1 MNFIGRSFHAPR
13 RFDNV
18 RHVAA
23 QRQGANTDLR
33 LISYRL
39 ALASQTMA
47 PGHRQQ
53 ERSMGKQRSGGK
65 ESMNLIERLSGK
77 SPDVLTAAAA
87 DDLLAISG
95 LAQTEVERVVAEAYR
110 RRGYQVVALAS
121 SGAQPDAGLLLTK
134 ATQRLLL
141 QCKYWNTRKIAE
153 MPVRELYGMMAAHN
167 ANAGMLITSGSFTL
181 EASRFA
187 GYGSIQLIDGPRLL
201 ALLRDNEAAQ
211 QSEGQTARASSA
223 AR

>member
-1 MNFIGRSFHAPR
+1 MK
-13 RFDNV
+13 
-18 RHVAA
+18 
-23 QRQGANTDLR
+23 
-33 LISYRL
+33 LIDR
-39 ALASQTMA
+39 M
-47 PGHRQQ
+47 
-53 ERSMGKQRSGGK
+53 
-65 ESMNLIERLSGK
+65 SGK

-95 LAQTEVERVVAEAYR
+95 LAQKEVERVVAEAYR
-110 RRGYQVVALAS
+110 RRGYQLVALAS
-121 SGAQPDAGLLLTK
+121 FGAASDAGMLMTK

-167 ANAGMLITSGSFTL
+167 ANAGILITSGSFTL

-201 ALLRDNEAAQ
+201 ALLRDNEAQ
-211 QSEGQTARASSA
+211 QSDGLAAQASSA

>member
-1 MNFIGRSFHAPR
+1 
-13 RFDNV
+13 
-18 RHVAA
+18 
-23 QRQGANTDLR
+23 
-33 LISYRL
+33 
-39 ALASQTMA
+39 
-47 PGHRQQ
+47 
-53 ERSMGKQRSGGK
+53 MGKQRSGGGK
-65 ESMNLIERLSGK
+65 ESMNLINRLSGK
-77 SPDVLTAAAA
+77 PPEALTAAAA

-121 SGAQPDAGLLLTK
+121 SGAEPDAGLLLTK

-167 ANAGMLITSGSFTL
+167 ANAGILITSGSFTL

-211 QSEGQTARASSA
+211 QSDGQAARATSA

>member
-1 MNFIGRSFHAPR
+1 MNFIDRSFHASR
-13 RFDNV
+13 RFDNA
-18 RHVAA
+18 RHVVAR
-23 QRQGANTDLR
+23 RQHANADLR
-33 LISYRL
+33 LISYRP
-39 ALASQTMA
+39 ALASPTMP

-53 ERSMGKQRSGGK
+53 EWSMGKQRNSGG
-65 ESMNLIERLSGK
+65 ESMNLIDRLSGK
-77 SPDVLTAAAA
+77 SPAVLTAAAA

-95 LAQTEVERVVAEAYR
+95 LAQKEVERVVAEAYR
-110 RRGYQVVALAS
+110 RRGYQVAELAS
-121 SGAQPDAGLLLTK
+121 SGAKAEAGMLLTK

-167 ANAGMLITSGSFTL
+167 AIAGILITSGSFTL

-211 QSEGQTARASSA
+211 QSDERAARASSA

>member
-18 RHVAA
+18 RHVVAR
-23 QRQGANTDLR
+23 RQHANADLR
-33 LISYRL
+33 LISYRP

-53 ERSMGKQRSGGK
+53 ECSMGKQRSGGK
-65 ESMNLIERLSGK
+65 ESMNLIDRLSGK
-77 SPDVLTAAAA
+77 SPDVLTAVAA

-95 LAQTEVERVVAEAYR
+95 LAQTEVERVVADAYR
-110 RRGYQVVALAS
+110 RRGYQVVALAA
-121 SGAQPDAGLLLTK
+121 SGAAPD
-134 ATQRLLL
+134 
-141 QCKYWNTRKIAE
+141 
-153 MPVRELYGMMAAHN
+153 
-167 ANAGMLITSGSFTL
+167 ANAGILITSGSFTL

-211 QSEGQTARASSA
+211 QSDAQQTARATLA